1 MEHTPPPPPLPPR
14 PSPPTDRW
22 THVQT
27 TLRTRFP
34 ERKEEK
40 RESRN
45 RGRKL
50 LRGDSVWGGKATA
63 AAVTIEPPPP
73 PPPPPPAAA
82 ALYSQPTRKSCLRS
96 ESLRRVNNPQRS
108 EVGPDNAESASSCQ
122 QIWRSPPPQKKR
134 PFFSLL
140 YLPPLPV
147 HSKKGE
153 GGTRKNGENSLR
165 RRKDRLLSLRSIFGA
180 QVSLFGQDL
189 PKKMQHVVVQ
199 PALLIQ

>member
-1 MEHTPPPPPLPPR
+1 M
-14 PSPPTDRW
+14 
-22 THVQT
+22 QT

-73 PPPPPPAAA
+73 QPQPPPAAA
-82 ALYSQPTRKSCLRS
+82 ALCSQPTRKSCLRS

-122 QIWRSPPPQKKR
+122 QIWRSLPPKKKR
-134 PFFSLL
+134 PFFLFCISLPFPSIQRRERGERGKTERIVCDAEKTASPPPSGL
-140 YLPPLPV
+140 YLAHKFLFLGKICQ
-147 HSKKGE
+147 KK
-153 GGTRKNGENSLR
+153 L
-165 RRKDRLLSLRSIFGA
+165 
-180 QVSLFGQDL
+180 
-189 PKKMQHVVVQ
+189 QHVVVQ